1 MCNSTSRHCGA
12 GLLVATLLEVTCWE
26 ALAQPQPAPA
36 AAPAAASAQG
46 EWASPTGVTS
56 PSANASPANTSGAQA
71 QPSLAPAPQYT
82 IPAPVP
88 GTPAYSNSE
97 YAPSASARKEA
108 PAPSHNTGFHLA
120 VGMGLS
126 GGAGYPGISSQF
138 KIGATI
144 TPEFRVYYYALNHW
158 YKVPSSNSSL
168 VRDTWRI
175 VAINGVGID
184 YFFHPRVGGRLAL
197 GLGGNLPADLGS
209 GRKGIGLA
217 YAMGLTFEMLG
228 GPNRLSIDPMLLVAN
243 YSNKEFCSGTTC
255 DYWISNLTTAV
266 SVNYVFN

>member
-1 MCNSTSRHCGA
+1 MCNSTSRHCAA
-12 GLLVATLLEVTCWE
+12 GLLVATLLEITGGE
-26 ALAQPQPAPA
+26 AVAQTQPAPA
-36 AAPAAASAQG
+36 AVPAAANAQG
-46 EWASPTGVTS
+46 ELAPPPSVASPN
-56 PSANASPANTSGAQA
+56 AYASPAGTSNA
-71 QPSLAPAPQYT
+71 QPAPNLAPAPQYVM
-82 IPAPVP
+82 PAPVS
-88 GTPAYSNSE
+88 GTPIYNNGE
-97 YAPSASARKEA
+97 GAPSTRSVAST
-108 PAPSHNTGFHLA
+108 PSHNTGFHLA

-126 GGAGYPGISSQF
+126 GAGYPGIASQF

-158 YKVPSSNSSL
+158 YKVPNNNTSFL
-168 VRDTWRI
+168 RDTWRI
-175 VAINGVGID
+175 IAINGVGID

-228 GPNRLSIDPMLLVAN
+228 GPNRLSVDPMLLVAN

-255 DYWISNLTTAV
+255 DYWISSLATTV